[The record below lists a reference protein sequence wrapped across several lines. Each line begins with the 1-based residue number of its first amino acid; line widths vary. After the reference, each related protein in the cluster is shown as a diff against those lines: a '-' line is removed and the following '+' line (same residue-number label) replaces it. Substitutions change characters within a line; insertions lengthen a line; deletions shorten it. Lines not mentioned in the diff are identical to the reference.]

1 MKVLHVITGLAA
13 GGAEQQLRTLLPHM
27 DCASEVAVL
36 TAPGVLADAIRAGG
50 SPVRVVGMDG
60 NRDLRALPR
69 LTALMRAGR
78 YQVVHAHLFRACV
91 YAPLAARLAAV
102 PAVVATEHSAGARHI
117 EGRAVTAPIRSLYRT
132 ATQLTHAV
140 VAVSPTVADRLHA
153 WGLPRSRV
161 VTIPN
166 GVDLSAFRHDPR
178 AAGLARA
185 RLGIP
190 PEAFVVGGLGRM
202 VAGKNF
208 HLLVEALPHLD
219 GAVLL
224 LVGDG
229 PELPRLRLLAARLGV
244 GRRVVLAGES
254 AHVPELLSAM
264 DVLAAPS
271 QEETFGLA
279 VVEALA
285 AGLPVLYGSCP
296 AIDDLPPGTAP
307 GARRVPPHRLT
318 AELAAL
324 LAGPRTRLPPPPGL
338 DRYDVRRQA
347 RRLHDLY
354 DRLLTRHHQERL
366 T

>member
-36 TAPGVLADAIRAGG
+36 TRPGALADAIRAAGT
-50 SPVRVVGMDG
+50 PVRAVGMGG

-69 LTALMRAGR
+69 LTALMRTGR
-78 YQVVHAHLFRACV
+78 YQVVHAHLYRACV
-91 YAPLAARLAAV
+91 YAPPAARLAAV
-102 PAVVATEHSAGARHI
+102 PVVVSTEHSAGARHI
-117 EGRAVTAPIRSLYRT
+117 EGRPVTAPVRALYR
-132 ATQLTHAV
+132 ASARLTHAV
-140 VAVSPTVADRLHA
+140 VAVSPTVADRLHV
-153 WGLPRSRV
+153 WGLPPSRV

-166 GVDLSAFRHDPR
+166 GVDLAAFRHDPR
-178 AAGLARA
+178 AAGQARLS
-185 RLGIP
+185 LGIP
-190 PEAFVVGGLGRM
+190 PETFVVGGVGRL

-208 HLLVEALPHLD
+208 HLLVEALPRLD

-224 LVGDG
+224 LVGAG
-229 PELPRLRLLAARLGV
+229 PEQPRLRSLAERLGV
-244 GRRVVLAGES
+244 GRRVVFAGES
-254 AHVPELLSAM
+254 VHVPALLSAM

-285 AGLPVLYGSCP
+285 AGLPVLYGACP
-296 AIDDLPPGTAP
+296 AIDDLPPGTVP
-307 GARRVPPHRLT
+307 GARRVPPHRLA

-324 LAGPRTRLPPPPGL
+324 RDGPRTRLPPPPAL

-354 DRLLTRHHQERL
+354 DRLLTRRHQERL
-366 T
+366 S